1 MSHLDSKTK
10 IVATLGPATAARQH
24 IEALADAGVDV
35 FRLNFSHGDHAFHGR
50 LIREIQ
56 RISEKKKKSIAILQD
71 LPGPKMRIGRL
82 ATDRVFL
89 KKGTHL
95 ELTLESGFKGDE
107 KKIPI
112 PYPWV
117 VKNVPIAGVIYLSDG
132 TIKLAVRKKKKNS
145 IICQVMIGGYVS
157 SGKGMNIPGLHLPV
171 MSPTRKDREH
181 LRFGLKQGVDFV
193 AVSFVRSKWDI
204 ERLLK
209 MLPNSDKRPRVIA
222 KIEKEEAVAHLDE
235 IIGVSDGIM
244 VARGD
249 LGVETSLEKLPVLQ
263 KEIVSR
269 CHRARKPVIVATQML
284 ESMVENPFPTR
295 AEVTDVA
302 TAIFD
307 GADAVMLSE
316 ETSIGKYPVECVKTM
331 NSVAFEAEKKMQC
344 YHPEHDFTG
353 TQMRNAIGEA
363 ACQLASTLSAKA
375 ILVLTRSGKTAELI
389 STLRPSVS
397 VMAFTSSPQAY
408 RALALYWGV
417 HPYQIR
423 LVLDYRQRIK
433 EAQRLAFQSKKV
445 KQGDLCVV
453 TAGATG
459 GVHGVANLIQ
469 VIRVGM
475 AD

>member
-1 MSHLDSKTK
+1 MPHLNSKTK
-10 IVATLGPATAARQH
+10 IVATLGPATADPRM
-24 IEALADAGVDV
+24 IKALADAGVDV

-50 LIREIQ
+50 LIHEIH
-56 RISEKKKKSIAILQD
+56 RIQAMKKKSIAILQD

-82 ATDRVFL
+82 AAERVFL

-95 ELTLESGFKGDE
+95 ELTLERISGDE

-112 PYPWV
+112 AYRWV
-117 VKNVPIAGVIYLSDG
+117 VKNVPHGGVIYLSDG
-132 TIKLAVRKKKKNS
+132 TIKLIVRKKKRHS
-145 IICQVMIGGYVS
+145 TLCQVMIGGYVS

-171 MSPTRKDREH
+171 MSPTRKDMEH

-193 AVSFVRSKWDI
+193 AVSFVRSKGDI

-209 MLPNSDKRPRVIA
+209 MLPKSDNRPRVIA

-235 IIGVSDGIM
+235 IIEAADGVM

-249 LGVETSLEKLPVLQ
+249 LGVEMPLEKLPVLQ

-269 CHRARKPVIVATQML
+269 CHQARKPVIVATQML

-331 NSVAFEAEKKMQC
+331 NSVAFEAEKKMQY
-344 YHPEHDFTG
+344 YHPEHDFAG
-353 TQMRNAIGEA
+353 AQMRNSVGEA
-363 ACQLASTLSAKA
+363 ACQLASTLCAKA

-389 STLRPSVS
+389 SALRPNIPVIALTPS
-397 VMAFTSSPQAY
+397 Q
-408 RALALYWGV
+408 RACRTLALYWGV
-417 HPYQIR
+417 SPSLSEPVFEYHQR
-423 LVLDYRQRIK
+423 LRQ
-433 EAQRLAFQSKKV
+433 AQRQILRNKLLKK
-445 KQGDLCVV
+445 GDLCVV
-453 TAGATG
+453 TAGTTG
-459 GVHGVANLIQ
+459 GVLGAANLIQ

>member
-1 MSHLDSKTK
+1 MSYLNSKTK
-10 IVATLGPATAARQH
+10 IVATLGPATADPRM
-24 IEALADAGVDV
+24 IESLVDAGVDV

-50 LIREIQ
+50 LIREIH
-56 RISEKKKKSIAILQD
+56 RIRAMKKKSIAILQD

-82 ATDRVFL
+82 ATERVFL
-89 KKGTHL
+89 KKGTRL
-95 ELTLESGFKGDE
+95 ELTLERILGDE

-112 PYPWV
+112 AYRWV
-117 VKNVPIAGVIYLSDG
+117 VKNVPRGGVIYLSDG
-132 TIKLAVRKKKKNS
+132 TIKLVVREKKRHS
-145 IICQVMIGGYVS
+145 ILCQVMIGGYVS

-171 MSPTRKDREH
+171 MSPTRKDMEH

-193 AVSFVRSKWDI
+193 AVSFVRSKGDI

-209 MLPNSDKRPRVIA
+209 MLPKSDKRPRVIA
-222 KIEKEEAVAHLDE
+222 KIEKEEAVTHLDE
-235 IIGVSDGIM
+235 IIEAADGVM

-249 LGVETSLEKLPVLQ
+249 LGVEMSLEKLPVLQ

-269 CHRARKPVIVATQML
+269 CHQARKPVIVATQML

-295 AEVTDVA
+295 AEVSDVA

-344 YHPEHDFTG
+344 YHPEHDFAG
-353 TQMRNAIGEA
+353 AQMRNSVGEA

-389 STLRPSVS
+389 STLRPNVP

-408 RALALYWGV
+408 RVLALYWGV

-433 EAQRLAFQSKKV
+433 EAQRLALQSKKV
-445 KQGDLCVV
+445 KRGDLCVV

-459 GVHGVANLIQ
+459 GVQGAANLIQ
-469 VIRVGM
+469 VIQIGM